1 MCCIFEYIVTSIAYQ
16 NGCKYEKIPNSN
28 GHLMSFWG
36 FVLCC
41 MRSHT
46 CDVRVPTR
54 VCDVLNGQFCPI
66 WLLWRQHSQQ
76 LSTTYSNLFI
86 DPFFFYS
93 SHSSYFLSPHYWPIP
108 PVIYFSKTDG
118 RTCSTVRVSDW
129 CGRSAEVKAHPETDK
144 LNCSF
149 CSCVLLTRHWHGAEG
164 SRAHSFMHNA
174 YVY

>member
-1 MCCIFEYIVTSIAYQ
+1 MKKYQTVMATSCLFGVSCSAACDLIRATCVCRHEFATFSMVSFVQ
-16 NGCKYEKIPNSN
+16 FGC
-28 GHLMSFWG
+28 
-36 FVLCC
+36 
-41 MRSHT
+41 
-46 CDVRVPTR
+46 CDVSTASNYPPLTR
-54 VCDVLNGQFCPI
+54 I
-66 WLLWRQHSQQ
+66 Y
-76 LSTTYSNLFI
+76 LSI
-86 DPFFFYS
+86 RFFFYS